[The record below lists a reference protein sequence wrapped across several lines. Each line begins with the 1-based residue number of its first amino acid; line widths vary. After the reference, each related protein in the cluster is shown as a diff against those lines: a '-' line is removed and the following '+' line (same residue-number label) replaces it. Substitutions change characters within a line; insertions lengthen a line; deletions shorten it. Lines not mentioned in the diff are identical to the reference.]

1 VCVCVCV
8 CACVCVCVCHSAFPT
23 RAPHATLLGTP
34 PGARILRIINRERR
48 SVGSCAQEGDRGD
61 AVAVRVSGTSV
72 IVALVYLKYGLF

>member
-1 VCVCVCV
+1 M
-8 CACVCVCVCHSAFPT
+8 
-23 RAPHATLLGTP
+23 LLGTP